1 MTAFF
6 VCLKYDG
13 GFMLDLCGRQ
23 ITYLRISV
31 TDKCNYRCCYCMPPQ
46 GVTKQSHSDM
56 CSFEELKTMA
66 EAAVKCGVRKIRV
79 TGGEPLVRRGIVDF
93 CKMLKDIPGVEELCI
108 TTNGSLL
115 SSLAEPLKASGV
127 DRLNVSLDTL
137 RPDRFSQITRL
148 GTLSD
153 VLTGLEAAK
162 AAGFDKIKINCV
174 LLGGINDDE
183 IRDFVNLTYDNNY
196 QVRFIERMPMGYG
209 ASFGSYLPASKVVEV
224 CPELEKMPSDGV
236 AQRYKIKGYMG
247 EVGLI
252 TPLSNEFCPQCNRIR
267 ITCDGRLK
275 PCLHSDTEIVLRN
288 LQGKALEDAIC
299 MGIMAKP
306 EHHHLCDDG
315 VTQTHRA
322 MNQIG
327 G

>member
-1 MTAFF
+1 
-6 VCLKYDG
+6 
-13 GFMLDLCGRQ
+13 
-23 ITYLRISV
+23 
-31 TDKCNYRCCYCMPPQ
+31 MPPQ
-46 GVTKQSHSDM
+46 GVTKQKHSDI
-56 CSFEELKTMA
+56 CSFEELRDMA

-93 CKMLKDIPGVEELCI
+93 CKMLKEIPGVEELCV

-115 SSLAEPLKASGV
+115 PTLAVSLKASGV

-137 RPDRFSQITRL
+137 HPERFEQITRL
-148 GTLSD
+148 GSLSD
-153 VLTGLEAAK
+153 VLEGLEAAK

-174 LLGGINDDE
+174 LLGGVNDDE
-183 IRDFVNLTYDNNY
+183 IANFVNLTRENDY
-196 QVRFIERMPMGYG
+196 QVRFIERMPMGFG
-209 ASFGSYLPASKVVEV
+209 ASFGSFVPASRVLEV
-224 CPELEKMPSDGV
+224 CPELDELSVEGV
-236 AQRYKIKGYMG
+236 AKRYKVKGYKG

-252 TPLSNEFCPQCNRIR
+252 TPLSNEFCPACNRIR

-275 PCLHSDTEIVLRN
+275 PCLHSDSEILLRN
-288 LQGKALEDAIC
+288 LHGQELEDAIC
-299 MGIMAKP
+299 RGILAKP
-306 EHHHLCDDG
+306 EHHHLNIDG

>member
-1 MTAFF
+1 
-6 VCLKYDG
+6 
-13 GFMLDLCGRQ
+13 
-23 ITYLRISV
+23 
-31 TDKCNYRCCYCMPPQ
+31 MPPQ
-46 GVTKQSHSDM
+46 GVTKQKHTDI
-56 CSFEELKTMA
+56 CSFEELRDMA

-93 CKMLKDIPGVEELCI
+93 CKMLKEISGVEELCV

-115 SSLAEPLKASGV
+115 PSLAEALKSSGV

-137 RPDRFSQITRL
+137 RPERFEQITRL
-148 GTLSD
+148 GSLSD
-153 VLTGLEAAK
+153 VLEGLEAAK

-174 LLGGINDDE
+174 LLGGVNDDE
-183 IRDFVNLTYDNNY
+183 IANFVNLTRENDY
-196 QVRFIERMPMGYG
+196 QVRFIERMPMGFG
-209 ASFGSYLPASKVVEV
+209 ASFGSFVPASRVLEV
-224 CPELEKMPSDGV
+224 CPNLEELSVEGV
-236 AQRYKIKGYMG
+236 SKRYKVKGYKG

-252 TPLSNEFCPQCNRIR
+252 TPLSNEFCPACNRIR

-275 PCLHSDTEIVLRN
+275 PCLHSDSEILLRN
-288 LQGKALEDAIC
+288 LHGQELEDAIC
-299 MGIMAKP
+299 RGIFAKP
-306 EHHHLCDDG
+306 EHHHLNIDG

>member
-1 MTAFF
+1 
-6 VCLKYDG
+6 
-13 GFMLDLCGRQ
+13 
-23 ITYLRISV
+23 
-31 TDKCNYRCCYCMPPQ
+31 MPPQ
-46 GVTKQSHSDM
+46 GVTKQKHTDI
-56 CSFEELKTMA
+56 CSFEELRDMA

-93 CKMLKDIPGVEELCI
+93 CKMLKEISGVEELCV

-115 SSLAEPLKASGV
+115 PSLAETLKSSGV

-137 RPDRFSQITRL
+137 RPERFEQITRL

-153 VLTGLEAAK
+153 VLEGLEAAK

-174 LLGGINDDE
+174 LLGGVNDDE
-183 IRDFVNLTYDNNY
+183 IANFVNLTRENDY
-196 QVRFIERMPMGYG
+196 QVRFIERMPMGFG
-209 ASFGSYLPASKVVEV
+209 ASFGSFVPASRVLEV
-224 CPELEKMPSDGV
+224 CPELEELSVEGV
-236 AQRYKIKGYMG
+236 AKRYKVKGYKG

-252 TPLSNEFCPQCNRIR
+252 TPLSNEFCPACNRIR
-267 ITCDGRLK
+267 ITCDGKLK
-275 PCLHSDTEIVLRN
+275 PCLHSDSEILLRN
-288 LQGKALEDAIC
+288 LHGQELEDAIC
-299 MGIMAKP
+299 RGILAKP
-306 EHHHLCDDG
+306 EHHHLNVDG

>member
-1 MTAFF
+1 
-6 VCLKYDG
+6 
-13 GFMLDLCGRQ
+13 
-23 ITYLRISV
+23 
-31 TDKCNYRCCYCMPPQ
+31 MPPQ
-46 GVTKQSHSDM
+46 GVTKQKHTDI
-56 CSFEELKTMA
+56 CSFEELRDMA

-93 CKMLKDIPGVEELCI
+93 CKMLKEISGVEELCV

-115 SSLAEPLKASGV
+115 PSLAEALKSSGV

-137 RPDRFSQITRL
+137 RPERFEQITRL
-148 GTLSD
+148 GSLSD
-153 VLTGLEAAK
+153 VLEGLEAAK

-174 LLGGINDDE
+174 LLGGVNDDE
-183 IRDFVNLTYDNNY
+183 IANFVNLTRENDY
-196 QVRFIERMPMGYG
+196 QVRFIERMPMGFG
-209 ASFGSYLPASKVVEV
+209 ASFGSFVPASRVLEV
-224 CPELEKMPSDGV
+224 CPELEELSVEGV
-236 AQRYKIKGYMG
+236 AKRYKVKGYKG

-252 TPLSNEFCPQCNRIR
+252 TPLSNEFCPACNRIR

-275 PCLHSDTEIVLRN
+275 PCLHSDSEILLRN
-288 LQGKALEDAIC
+288 LHGQELEDAIC
-299 MGIMAKP
+299 RGILAKP
-306 EHHHLCDDG
+306 EHHHLNIDG

>member
-1 MTAFF
+1 
-6 VCLKYDG
+6 
-13 GFMLDLCGRQ
+13 MLDLCGRS
-23 ITYLRISV
+23 ISYLRISV
-31 TDKCNYRCCYCMPPQ
+31 TDRCNYRCCYCMPPQ
-46 GVTKQSHSDM
+46 GVEKQSHTDIS
-56 CSFEELKTMA
+56 SFEELRAMA
-66 EAAVKCGVRKIRV
+66 EASVKCGVKKIRV

-93 CKMLKDIPGVEELCI
+93 CRMLKEIPGVEELCV

-115 SSLAEPLKASGV
+115 SSLALPLKLAGV
-127 DRLNVSLDTL
+127 DRLNISLDTL
-137 RPDRFSQITRL
+137 RPERFSSITRL

-153 VLTGLEAAK
+153 VFSGLEAAE
-162 AAGFDKIKINCV
+162 AAGFDKLKINCV

-183 IRDFVNLTYDNNY
+183 ISDFVNLTKDKSY
-196 QVRFIERMPMGYG
+196 QVRFIERMPMGCG
-209 ASFGSYLPASKVVEV
+209 ATFGSFVPASRVLEV
-224 CPELEKMPSDGV
+224 CPQLEELSYDGV
-236 AQRYKIKGYMG
+236 AKRYRVKGYRG

-275 PCLHSDTEIVLRN
+275 PCLHSDSEIKLRG
-288 LQGKALEDAIC
+288 LEGQALEDAIC
-299 MGIMAKP
+299 TGILAKP
-306 EHHHLCDDG
+306 EHHNLRSDG

>member
-1 MTAFF
+1 
-6 VCLKYDG
+6 
-13 GFMLDLCGRQ
+13 
-23 ITYLRISV
+23 
-31 TDKCNYRCCYCMPPQ
+31 MPPQ
-46 GVTKQSHSDM
+46 GVTKQKHTDI
-56 CSFEELKTMA
+56 CSFEELRDMA

-93 CKMLKDIPGVEELCI
+93 CKMLKEIPGVEELCM

-115 SSLAEPLKASGV
+115 PTLAVSLKASGV

-137 RPDRFSQITRL
+137 HPERFEQITRL
-148 GTLSD
+148 GSLSD
-153 VLTGLEAAK
+153 VLNGLEAAK

-174 LLGGINDDE
+174 LLGGVNDDE
-183 IRDFVNLTYDNNY
+183 IANFVNLTRENDY
-196 QVRFIERMPMGYG
+196 QVRFIERMPMGFG
-209 ASFGSYLPASKVVEV
+209 ASFGSFVPASRVLEV
-224 CPELEKMPSDGV
+224 CPSLEELSVEGV
-236 AQRYKIKGYMG
+236 AKRYKIKGYKG

-252 TPLSNEFCPQCNRIR
+252 TPLSNEFCPACNRIR

-275 PCLHSDTEIVLRN
+275 PCLHSDSEILLRN
-288 LQGKALEDAIC
+288 LHGQALEDAIC
-299 MGIMAKP
+299 RGILAKP
-306 EHHHLCDDG
+306 EHHHLNVDG

>member
-1 MTAFF
+1 
-6 VCLKYDG
+6 
-13 GFMLDLCGRQ
+13 MLDLCGRQ

-46 GVTKQSHSDM
+46 GVAKQNHSDI
-56 CSFEELKTMA
+56 CSFEELRAMA
-66 EAAVKCGVRKIRV
+66 EAAVRCGVRKIRV

-93 CKMLKDIPGVEELCI
+93 CKMLKGISGVEELCV

-115 SSLAEPLKASGV
+115 SSLAVPLRDSGV

-137 RPDRFSQITRL
+137 QPERFEKITRL
-148 GTLSD
+148 GSLAD
-153 VLTGLEAAK
+153 VLNGLEAAK

-174 LLGGINDDE
+174 LLGGVNDDE
-183 IRDFVNLTYDNNY
+183 IADFVNLTRDNDF
-196 QVRFIERMPMGYG
+196 QVRFIERMPMGFG
-209 ASFGSYLPASKVVEV
+209 ASFGSFVPASRVLEV
-224 CPELEKMPSDGV
+224 CPELEEFSVEGV
-236 AQRYKIKGYMG
+236 AKRYRIKGYRG

-252 TPLSNEFCPQCNRIR
+252 TPLSNEFCPACNRIR

-275 PCLHSDTEIVLRN
+275 PCLHSDGEILLRN
-288 LQGKALEDAIC
+288 LEGKALEDAIC
-299 MGIMAKP
+299 RGILAKP
-306 EHHHLCDDG
+306 EHHHLCYDG

-322 MNQIG
+322 MNEIG

>member
-1 MTAFF
+1 
-6 VCLKYDG
+6 
-13 GFMLDLCGRQ
+13 MLDLCGRQ

-46 GVTKQSHSDM
+46 GVFKQNHSDI
-56 CSFEELKTMA
+56 CSFEELGDIAK
-66 EAAVKCGVRKIRV
+66 AAVKCGVYKIRV

-93 CKMLKDIPGVEELCI
+93 CKMLKDIPGVKELCI

-115 SSLAEPLKASGV
+115 SSLARPLKDSGV

-137 RPDRFSQITRL
+137 RPERFAQITRL

-153 VLTGLEAAK
+153 VLKGLEAAK
-162 AAGFDKIKINCV
+162 DAGFDKIKINCV
-174 LLGGINDDE
+174 LLGGVNDDE
-183 IRDFVNLTYDNNY
+183 ILDFVNLTRDINY
-196 QVRFIERMPMGYG
+196 QVRFIERMPMGFG
-209 ASFGSYLPASKVVEV
+209 SSFGTFVPASKVLEV
-224 CPELEKMPSDGV
+224 CPELEELPVEVPTESV
-236 AQRYKIKGYMG
+236 AKRYKIKGYKG

-252 TPLSNEFCPQCNRIR
+252 TPLSNEFCSQCNRIR
-267 ITCDGRLK
+267 LTCDGRLK
-275 PCLHSDTEIVLRN
+275 PCLHSDNEILLRN
-288 LQGKALEDAIC
+288 LKGQALEDAIC
-299 MGIMAKP
+299 KCILAKP

>member
-1 MTAFF
+1 
-6 VCLKYDG
+6 
-13 GFMLDLCGRQ
+13 
-23 ITYLRISV
+23 
-31 TDKCNYRCCYCMPPQ
+31 MPPQ
-46 GVTKQSHSDM
+46 GVTKQKHTDI
-56 CSFEELKTMA
+56 CSFEELRDMA

-93 CKMLKDIPGVEELCI
+93 CKMLKEISGVEELCV

-115 SSLAEPLKASGV
+115 PSLAETLKSSGV

-137 RPDRFSQITRL
+137 RPERFEQITRL

-153 VLTGLEAAK
+153 VLEGLEAAK

-174 LLGGINDDE
+174 LLGGVNDDE
-183 IRDFVNLTYDNNY
+183 IANFVNLTRENDY
-196 QVRFIERMPMGYG
+196 QVRFIERMPMGFG
-209 ASFGSYLPASKVVEV
+209 ASFGSFVPASRVLEV
-224 CPELEKMPSDGV
+224 CPELEELSVEGV
-236 AQRYKIKGYMG
+236 AKRYKVKGYKG

-252 TPLSNEFCPQCNRIR
+252 TPLSNEFCPACNRIR

-275 PCLHSDTEIVLRN
+275 PCLHSDSEILLRN
-288 LQGKALEDAIC
+288 LHGQELEDAIC
-299 MGIMAKP
+299 RGILAKP
-306 EHHHLCDDG
+306 EHHHLNIDG